1 MNLSESKKTRI
12 WLKENGFSSEEIFM
26 IKDLFEKEGIRF
38 CVKSFR
44 KDDLDDL
51 KKELSDLKKKENMKY
66 YKELLESVD
75 GVDIESALEQI
86 LNH

>member
-1 MNLSESKKTRI
+1 MKLSESKQTRI

-26 IKDLFEKEGIRF
+26 VKNLFEKEGIRF

-44 KDDLDDL
+44 KNELDGL
-51 KKELSDLKKKENMKY
+51 KKEISYIKKKENMKY

-75 GVDIESALEQI
+75 GVDIESALEQL

>member
-1 MNLSESKKTRI
+1 MKLSESKKTRI

-44 KDDLDDL
+44 KEDLDGL
-51 KKELSDLKKKENMKY
+51 KKEISDIKKKENMKY

-75 GVDIESALEQI
+75 GVDIESALEQL